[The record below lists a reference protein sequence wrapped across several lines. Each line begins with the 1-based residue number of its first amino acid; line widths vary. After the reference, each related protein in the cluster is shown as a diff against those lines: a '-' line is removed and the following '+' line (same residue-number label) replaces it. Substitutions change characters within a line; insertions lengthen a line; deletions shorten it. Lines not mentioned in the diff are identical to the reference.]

1 MFKWIFSPTVTK
13 IGLEPKNLLIIYDE
27 DNKEK
32 DRVPLPAK
40 FNNFLSSYTTA
51 TKLCEFINFCNN
63 IMHEKLILIYI
74 NKDENPN
81 IIAIL
86 KTLECVD
93 TGRKLPI
100 NTTSKLPVGCG
111 LVLLY
116 KNDVEVYVY

>member
-1 MFKWIFSPTVTK
+1 MFKQIFSPTVTK
-13 IGLEPKNLLIIYDE
+13 IDSEPKNLLIIYDE

-40 FNNFLSSYTTA
+40 FNNFLSGHITTE
-51 TKLCEFINFCNN
+51 LCEFINFCNN
-63 IMHEKLILIYI
+63 IIHEKLILIYI
-74 NKDENPN
+74 DKDENPN

-93 TGRKLPI
+93 TGRNLPI
-100 NTTSKLPVGCG
+100 NTTSKLPAGCS

-116 KNDVEVYVY
+116 KNDVEVHVY